1 MAVKLG
7 VPKETAAGECRV
19 ALVPAVAAQLM
30 AKGLEVR
37 MQPGAGAGA
46 FFADGD
52 YHDVRMVEEPAD
64 LYREADVLL
73 RVQPPTPEE
82 IDLLGPETAVLGFL
96 DPLGDPERVARLRD
110 RGVTAFAMEL
120 VPRIARAQAMD
131 ALSSQASIAGYKAAL
146 LAADLAPR
154 FFPMLTTAAGT
165 VRPAKVLVLG
175 AGVAGLQAIATAHRL
190 GASVFAYDVRPETRE
205 QAASLGATFLNLDVS
220 GSAEGG
226 YARELT
232 AEEKRREQELLGEQI
247 AGMDVVI
254 TTAAVPGRPAPVLV
268 REAEVTAMRPGS
280 VIVDLAAETGGNCEC
295 TVLDETV
302 RHEGV
307 MIHGPRNVPGRLPV
321 HASEMYARNL
331 ANFLDLLVE
340 DGHWGPDWED
350 EVVAKTVLTRNGE
363 IVPDAVRERVE
374 GGAS

>member
-96 DPLGDPERVARLRD
+96 DPLGDPDRVARLRD

-120 VPRIARAQAMD
+120 VPRIARAQSMD

-205 QAASLGATFLNLDVS
+205 QAASLGATFLDLDVS

-232 AEEKRREQELLGEQI
+232 DEEKRKEQELLGEQI

-307 MIHGPRNVPGRLPV
+307 MIHGPRNVPGKLPV

-331 ANFLDLLVE
+331 ANFLDLLV
-340 DGHWGPDWED
+340 DGGHWGPDWED